1 MAAPLAV
8 VAGAMANKPF
18 NGGEAW
24 VRLSWIRGLARLG
37 WRVAFLEEIEPTT
50 CVDETGSPASP
61 DTSVNRRWFSDVVR
75 AFGLEDL
82 STLWCEDRSVSGL
95 PESEL
100 HDLLHE
106 ADLLVNISGNVTS
119 PELRDACE
127 RRVYVDIDPGYTQL
141 WLASGMAAG
150 RVESHDVH
158 VTIGT
163 NIGTDASRIPTSGL
177 TWHHVLPP
185 VVLEDW
191 PACPRQSRGHPVG
204 QAETDTEDAIRF
216 TTVATWRGP
225 YGPMH
230 WDGRTLGSKVHQF
243 RAFASLPSR
252 TSGTFEM
259 ALAIDPCEHAD
270 RDLLAAQDW
279 SVVDPVRAAGTFDAF
294 RRYVQGSGAEFSVA
308 QEMYVATHSGWFSD
322 RSTRYLASGR
332 PVLIQDTGFSR
343 QLPVGTGLIPFT
355 TMDDAVAGAQSIVED
370 YPAHAAAARRLAEE
384 YFDSDR
390 VLTGFLEQVV
400 VP

>member
-8 VAGAMANKPF
+8 VAGAIANKPF

-24 VRLSWIRGLARLG
+24 VRLSWARGLRRLG
-37 WRVAFLEEIEPTT
+37 WRVAVLEEIEPAT
-50 CVDETGSPASP
+50 CVDSTGHVVAPE
-61 DTSVNRRWFSDVVR
+61 TSVNNRWFSDVMR
-75 AFGLEDL
+75 EFGLTEL
-82 STLWCEDRSVSGL
+82 STLWCQTGSITGL
-95 PESEL
+95 PGSEL

-106 ADLLVNISGNVTS
+106 ADLLVNISGNLTS
-119 PELRDACE
+119 PELRDACS

-141 WLASGMAAG
+141 WSAAG
-150 RVESHDVH
+150 LATGIESHDVH
-158 VTIGT
+158 VTIGS
-163 NIGTDASRIPTSGL
+163 NIGTPASRIPTNGV

-191 PACPRQSRGHPVG
+191 PACPTVSGGDLFGQPVLDG
-204 QAETDTEDAIRF
+204 RDGIRF

-252 TSGTFEM
+252 TRATFEM
-259 ALAIDPCEHAD
+259 ALDIDPCEHAD
-270 RDLLAAQDW
+270 RELLAAQDW
-279 SVVDPVRAAGTFDAF
+279 AVVDPLCAAGTPHAF
-294 RRYVQGSGAEFSVA
+294 RQYVQRSAAEYSVA
-308 QEMYVATHSGWFSD
+308 QEMYVVTDSGWFSD
-322 RSTRYLASGR
+322 RSTRYLSSGR

-343 QLPVGTGLIPFT
+343 TLPVGEGLVPFT
-355 TMDDAVAGAQSIVED
+355 TMDDAVAGAESIVED
-370 YPAHAAAARRLAEE
+370 YSAHAGAARRLAEE

-390 VLTGFLEQVV
+390 VLMGFLEAVGL
-400 VP
+400 P